1 MSAKTEKFKYEF
13 TKLSDTEKT
22 ELIKF
27 INEYQAGTTFYK
39 ANLSESLRK
48 SLGPTDASKCGCC
61 GK

>member
-13 TKLSDTEKT
+13 TKLSDAEKA
-22 ELIKF
+22 ELVKF

-39 ANLSESLRK
+39 TNLSESLRK

-61 GK
+61 GR